1 MDDFTHAP
9 AIAPD
14 PSELP
19 RYFSM
24 SQRIGRLRY
33 FVYCLNGAIA
43 CCVMALVCYT
53 FCLALPPHIGKLVFD
68 ISLVLIK
75 TVAMPMLIFIMSIR
89 RLHDLDRSGW
99 WSLLIII
106 PFATFVLL
114 ALPGNKGNNRFG
126 PPPRTNST
134 AIKLSAGLIPLLMY
148 LLFFVLKDAPLQQ
161 GQAPAKAGPL
171 PHYTP

>member
-14 PSELP
+14 PSEVP

-33 FVYCLNGAIA
+33 FVYCLSGMIA
-43 CCVMALVCYT
+43 FCALVLVIYT
-53 FCLALPPHIGKLVFD
+53 FCLTLPPQLGRLVFD
-68 ISLVLIK
+68 VSLVLIK
-75 TVAMPMLIFIMSIR
+75 ALGMPMLIFIMSIR

-99 WSLLIII
+99 WSLLILI

-114 ALPGNKGNNRFG
+114 ALSGNKGNNRFG
-126 PPPRTNST
+126 PPPRANSKSL
-134 AIKLSAGLIPLLMY
+134 KLAAFIIPISMY
-148 LLFFVLKDAPLQQ
+148 LLFFVLKDVPPHQEVQPRHEGPLQ
-161 GQAPAKAGPL
+161 PYL
-171 PHYTP
+171 R